1 MRPLPSSLLR
11 ASFIAL
17 IATVTPACAGD
28 STSPSAAAGSFGQTV
43 AHYGDWNGAL
53 MDTIPDSA
61 MALPQTVLTASNG
74 DNWVCR
80 NTQLDD
86 KRNLDQ
92 LLTPGNTA
100 GVLWPGALIQGQPLR
115 SGTPAEIPLP
125 RSPITISIDLA
136 VDSAAIHVDNPTSAS
151 VQQAIAVLQREADS
165 RLGPIDVVPARINF
179 SETQVNQSS
188 QANLD
193 LGISLSAAGKVEG
206 VNLSASIGFDLT
218 TGKSYQAH
226 TIAVTLIQ
234 PMYTITFADE
244 EKPSPDDYL
253 ASTVTSAQVQDV
265 MSRGLISGTN
275 LPTYV
280 KSVTYGRMLV
290 FSMTNTTT
298 ATSQDLEIAVRAS
311 VSAFKL
317 GGSTDD
323 HLAVQDSTLLQNS
336 QLVVQTFG
344 GSQDSALAAIR
355 TGNLGRFF
363 SAVPATQAVPLSYRI
378 NYLKNGQ
385 VALLGAEVTDTAS
398 DCSNAKTQGQ
408 YWHIKLD
415 SVSSNGGCDSA
426 QYVQRAFVVTDSNF
440 VNYPLLAVAGVP
452 MKDTLV
458 NREIVLQVLPGD
470 SAFDVNHSFNVAAFF
485 FRGTSDSTTW
495 NCEGNFTDFSLCARR
510 RSFQPGDQF
519 AVNPYTFT
527 QILTLPGPDA
537 ACTVTFTYRIFLEP
551 VLSPPAPTSS
561 GKTTIRS
568 PRTS

>member
-1 MRPLPSSLLR
+1 MSAIPSSLLR
-11 ASFIAL
+11 AGLIAL
-17 IATVTPACAGD
+17 AATVTPACSGD

-53 MDTIPDSA
+53 TDTIPDSA

-86 KRNLDQ
+86 KKNLDV
-92 LLTPGNTA
+92 LLTPGSTA
-100 GVLWPGALIQGQPLR
+100 GVLWPGALIQGQTLR
-115 SGTPAEIPLP
+115 NGTPAEIPLP

-151 VQQAIAVLQREADS
+151 VQQAIAELQREGDS

-218 TGKSYQAH
+218 TGKSYQSH

-244 EKPSPDDYL
+244 EKASPSDYL
-253 ASTVTSAQVQDV
+253 ASTVTNAQVQDAV
-265 MSRGLISGTN
+265 SRGLISGTN

-298 ATSQDLEIAVRAS
+298 ASSQDLEIAVRAS

-317 GGSTDD
+317 GGSTNN
-323 HLAVQDSTLLQNS
+323 HLAIQDSTLLQNS
-336 QLVVQTFG
+336 ELQVQAFG

-355 TGNLGRFF
+355 TGDLGRFF

-415 SVSSNGGCDSA
+415 SVSSNGGCDST
-426 QYVQRAFVVTDSNF
+426 QYVQRAFVFTDSNF

-458 NREIVLQVLPGD
+458 NRDIVLEVLPGD
-470 SAFDVNHSFNVAAFF
+470 SAFDVAHSFNVAAFF

-495 NCEGNFTDFSLCARR
+495 NCEGSTNFALCARR

-551 VLSPPAPTSS
+551 VLSPPAPSTS
-561 GKTTIRS
+561 GRTAIRTR
-568 PRTS
+568 RT